1 MSLRTILVGIIAAL
15 CGITATVGVNQ
26 IRSKPACEETSVVVA
41 RIDIKS
47 GVEIT
52 PDMLTEVE
60 WPAATIPPGAFTSS
74 ELVRGQFSTYS
85 FVQNE
90 PITESKI
97 SLAPTFLQIPSGMR
111 AVSIVTKTD
120 SSMVAGL
127 VAPGNRVDLIW
138 TVTKQNKYF
147 EGPVTLTLLENVEV
161 LAVGSVTEVQPKT
174 LREFDPNKTSKSITI
189 LVTSSMAEEINLAE
203 QMGVLNFTL
212 RSTSETEDTKPR
224 QNVSIRTIFEDALAG
239 NKTPPEKS
247 EYVKAL
253 ESDFVNLKSMF
264 ESQIKKLTQLNEP
277 EKPKSANLRVE
288 VPPGMRA
295 VSIQTPDDSTGVA
308 GLIQPGNRVDVLLTT
323 NLLHDFVDAKLN
335 ARTITLIENVEV
347 AAVGTHSQTDETPEP
362 KLAKSITLFVTPEM
376 AKDINLGS
384 EIGTLRLAL
393 RGDDENEDREPRR
406 MVVLTELIETAIAQL
421 QPKED
426 ELDQDT
432 TKDSSQNVIRVNRGG
447 VNTDIPVN
455 VVAPRRHPPTP

>member
-1 MSLRTILVGIIAAL
+1 MSLRTILVGIFAAL

-26 IRSKPACEETSVVVA
+26 IRSKPACEETSLVVA

-60 WPAATIPPGAFTSS
+60 WSATNIPPGAFTSS

-90 PITESKI
+90 PIIESKI
-97 SLAPTFLQIPSGMR
+97 SPDPTFLQIPSGMR
-111 AVSIVTKTD
+111 AVSIVTKTE

-127 VAPGNRVDLIW
+127 VAPGNRVDLVW

-161 LAVGSVTEVQPKT
+161 LAVGNVTEVQPKT
-174 LREFDPNKTSKSITI
+174 FREFDPNKTSKSITI

-212 RSTSETEDTKPR
+212 RSTSEPEDTEPR

-239 NKTPPEKS
+239 NKTQPEKS

-253 ESDFVNLKSMF
+253 ESEFINLKSMF
-264 ESQIKKLTQLNEP
+264 ESQIKKLAQLP
-277 EKPKSANLRVE
+277 EEPKSTNLRVE

-323 NLLHDFVDAKLN
+323 NLLHFFVEAKLN

-347 AAVGTHSQTDETPEP
+347 AAVGTHSQTDKTPEP

-393 RGDDENEDREPRR
+393 RGEDENENREPRR

-426 ELDQDT
+426 EQAQDSS
-432 TKDSSQNVIRVNRGG
+432 KDSSQNVIRVNRGG

-455 VVAPRRHPPTP
+455 VSAPKRRPPTP